1 MLDEFCTA
9 EAEGGEFGAKARDVC
24 DEFLVHTG
32 RHFSAVFFGF
42 QVVLDV

>member
-9 EAEGGEFGAKARDVC
+9 EAEGGEFCAEARDVC

-32 RHFSAVFFGF
+32 RILARFFWGGK
-42 QVVLDV
+42 LC

>member
-9 EAEGGEFGAKARDVC
+9 EAEGGEFCAEARDVC

-32 RHFSAVFFGF
+32 ADFSAVFWVW